1 MAGEKTTRN
10 FLLNDEHIDFLEEM
24 VKQHDLPDV
33 DKALRVLLDYAME
46 EGDREEIFEQVR
58 CLRC

>member
-1 MAGEKTTRN
+1 MAGEKTERN
-10 FLLNDEHIDFLEEM
+10 FLLNDDHIDFLEEM
-24 VKQHDLPDV
+24 VKQYDLADV
-33 DKALRVLLDYAME
+33 DKALRVLIDYAME